1 MCLTHFRPNNIY
13 QSIVFS
19 ADYSKYSNQPK
30 GMREVLKERNLWW
43 DGLIEDCRLCK
54 GKNKIIDN

>member
-30 GMREVLKERNLWW
+30 GMREVLKERNLW
-43 DGLIEDCRLCK
+43 
-54 GKNKIIDN
+54 